1 MKTIECCMFQFFD
14 MISCKFNMKKNN
26 HKASTWNEA
35 KGYFDSAQW
44 DRKRESSTARA
55 KPVSS
60 IISSRESSCLGV
72 ATSFA
77 ALTVLLVSVSVQCSS
92 SIGPLQVCFGG
103 SCRARKTKLFR
114 WVVLELFFFF
124 FLREAWEENSRGL
137 FGTSPTRI
145 QFVVLCCAVPSVSF
159 PMQNLDRVSYL
170 WPFSRKAGRI
180 VNKICAFFRCVRIF
194 HWSKF

>member
-60 IISSRESSCLGV
+60 IISSRESACLGV
-72 ATSFA
+72 ATSSFA

-114 WVVLELFFFF
+114 WVVLELFFSFF
-124 FLREAWEENSRGL
+124 ARGL
-137 FGTSPTRI
+137 GGKFSRAVWH
-145 QFVVLCCAVPSVSF
+145 QSNQDSVCCVVLCCAVCILPYAE
-159 PMQNLDRVSYL
+159 PR
-170 WPFSRKAGRI
+170 
-180 VNKICAFFRCVRIF
+180 
-194 HWSKF
+194 